1 MNFSTLKR
9 TELIE
14 ICKNNNIKGY
24 SKLAKK
30 EIIEVLNKTSPLT
43 VVEAKENDSVDTT
56 AVVSTE
62 NNVPKAV
69 KVENLG
75 KKLERSIPVDLYK
88 NKLEELEPD
97 ADDEQILNIFKD
109 KVDTFIKSDDITN
122 EEYKRY
128 VTKYGILEA
137 IQDYNNMDEARC
149 TKLLHKSENDI
160 YKSLARLIYKNDAN
174 ITENLL
180 KKFRKSLTIMHKNK
194 AAAVETDTNSQTSST
209 TKSPSKE
216 DDNETEE
223 TDDE

>member
-43 VVEAKENDSVDTT
+43 VVEAKENDSVDT
-56 AVVSTE
+56 AVSTE
-62 NNVPKAV
+62 NNAPKAA
-69 KVENLG
+69 KIENLG

-88 NKLEELEPD
+88 DKLEELEPD
-97 ADDEQILNIFKD
+97 ADDNQILDIFKD
-109 KVDTFIKSDDITN
+109 KVDTFIKSDEITS

-128 VTKYGILEA
+128 VTKYGVLEA
-137 IQDYNNMDEARC
+137 IQAYNNIDEARC

-160 YKSLARLIYKNDAN
+160 YKALAKLIYKNDTD

-194 AAAVETDTNSQTSST
+194 AAAVETDTNSQTSSA